1 MLVTTL
7 TGEYCQNEHEDE
19 ESSDQ
24 VEKNVDQMEER
35 SEEEIQEPEAVESI
49 AKNRSRRE
57 IRKPARFDDMVAFSL
72 HVVKGIPNNYRN
84 IVEGS
89 ESSK

>member
-1 MLVTTL
+1 
-7 TGEYCQNEHEDE
+7 
-19 ESSDQ
+19 
-24 VEKNVDQMEER
+24 MEER
-35 SEEEIQEPEAVESI
+35 SEEEIQEPEAAESI
-49 AKNRSRRE
+49 AKNRPRME
-57 IRKPARFDDMVAFSL
+57 IRKLTWFDDMVAFSL